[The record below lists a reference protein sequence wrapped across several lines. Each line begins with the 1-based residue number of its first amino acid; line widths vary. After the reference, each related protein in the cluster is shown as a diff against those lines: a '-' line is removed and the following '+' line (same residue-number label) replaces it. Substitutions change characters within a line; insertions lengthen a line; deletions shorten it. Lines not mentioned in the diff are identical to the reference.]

1 MDANATLALALT
13 PFMKFTEAQLES
25 AIIELLGA
33 EGYPHVSGE
42 LGERSS
48 SCVSSI
54 KDVATKDGAGAPSLP
69 RVLLHADLRAF
80 LTKQYAADYITPQEI
95 GAVIKQLEAYSGADL
110 YESNKAIMKLVSDG
124 FLLKREDR
132 NQKDLYI
139 QLIDYSELVAFRE
152 PKTGEVPTILAE
164 DFGEYNAA
172 GATSSHNIFKIVNQL
187 EIVGY
192 EKRIPDGILY
202 INGLPLVV
210 FEFKSAIRED
220 ATIHDAYVQLTT
232 RYRRDIPEL
241 LKYNALSVI
250 SDGVNNK
257 VGSLFA
263 PYEFFYAWRKTDG
276 GDLVEVDGIN
286 SLYSMIQGLFH
297 KSRLLDVIR
306 NYIYFPDTSRRED
319 KIVCRYPQYYAATKL
334 YQNILLHRKTDSGR
348 DGAPTPS
355 YSMMKDAAG
364 ATRLPDGKGGTYFG
378 ATGCGKSYTMLFLAR
393 LLMKSVDLA
402 SPTIVLITDRT
413 DLDDQLSGT
422 FTNAKG
428 FIGDESVISVESRDH
443 LRELLKGRTSGGVFL
458 TTIHKFT
465 EDTELLTERTNVI
478 VISDEAHR
486 SQVNLDQKLKITED
500 GVKRTFGFAKYLHD
514 SLPNATY
521 VGFTGTPIDATLD
534 VFGEVVDAYT
544 MTESVADE
552 ITVPIV
558 YEGRAAKVIL
568 DNSKLEA
575 IEKYYDECAGRGASD
590 YAIEDSKKTMAHMG
604 AILGDP
610 KRIEALAADFV
621 EHYEKRVSE
630 GSTVA
635 GKAMFVSSSR
645 QIAYD
650 FYKAVIAF
658 LGERSSSCVT
668 LRDFDDV
675 AGATSLPDSL
685 TRSFGAAEE
694 WHRRNLPHRDKEGL
708 IQSLT
713 FRLADS
719 MPKHVLEKMEAELTR
734 FAEDQQALERRK
746 KMQFYLDQGV
756 GSCALNQPEVA
767 QCVMDALRHHDGERY
782 RLLAWSIMPN
792 HVHVLIQ
799 AYGEVAKIV
808 QSWKSYTGKWALKR
822 NRRLELGIPSE
833 QESFWQMEYWDRF
846 IRNEEHFNQTL
857 DYILRNPVNAGLDQN
872 ATAHLYTGHTGNGR
886 TKLELHPSQIKM
898 VMTRGKD
905 DEKALYHLLGNKEE
919 RKKLD
924 VQFKKAESNFKVAI
938 VVDMWLT
945 GFDVPFLDTIYIDKP
960 IQRHNLIQTIS
971 RVNRKFENKKKGL
984 VVDYIG
990 IKKQMNMALAHYSKA
1005 DSSNIEEIEASII
1018 VVKDHL
1024 DLLGRLFHSFDTT
1037 PYFSG
1042 TPIAQLD
1049 CLNRAAEFVQLTEKI
1064 EMRTMFLVKRLK
1076 AAYDICS
1083 GSDAFTETE
1092 RDHIH
1097 FYLAVRAIVAKLTK
1111 GEAPDSAQMNAKVRE
1126 MISEALKSDGIEEIF
1141 KLGEDGA
1148 TEIDIFGDD
1157 YLAKIEKI
1165 KLPNTKIKLLQQ
1177 LLKRAIED
1185 FKKINKVKGVDF
1197 TKQFQALVNKYNER
1211 DEKDVLRSE
1220 VLEGFSE
1227 EMIELIHA
1235 LQKEKESF
1243 GEMGIDLEEKSFYDI
1258 LKSLAHKYDFEYPE
1272 DKLIKLAKEVKT
1284 EVDDKA
1290 KYIDWNQRDD
1300 IKAELRAGL
1309 IVLLAENGYPP
1320 VDRDEVYKE
1329 IFEQAENF
1337 KKYQSLR

>member
-1 MDANATLALALT
+1 
-13 PFMKFTEAQLES
+13 MKFTEAQLES

-33 EGYPHVSGE
+33 EGYPHV
-42 LGERSS
+42 LGEAIVRQPQE
-48 SCVSSI
+48 VVI
-54 KDVATKDGAGAPSLP
+54 K
-69 RVLLHADLRAF
+69 ADLRAF
-80 LTKQYAADYITPQEI
+80 LTKQYAAYNITSQEI
-95 GAVIKQLEAYSGADL
+95 EAVIKQLEAYSAADL

-132 NQKDLYI
+132 SQKDLYI

-152 PKTGEVPTILAE
+152 PKSGEVPTILAE
-164 DFGEYNAA
+164 EEAA
-172 GATSSHNIFKIVNQL
+172 YGGSRNIFKIVTQL

-210 FEFKSAIRED
+210 FEFKSAIREE
-220 ATIHDAYVQLTT
+220 ATIHDAFVQLTV
-232 RYRRDIPEL
+232 RYKRDIPEL
-241 LKYNALSVI
+241 LKYNAFCVI

-257 VGSLFA
+257 AGSFFA

-276 GDLVEVDGIN
+276 GELIEVDGIN
-286 SLYSMIQGLFH
+286 SLYSMIKGLFH
-297 KSRLLDVIR
+297 HTRLIDVIR
-306 NYIYFPDTSRRED
+306 NFVYLPDTSRKEE
-319 KIVCRYPQYYAATKL
+319 KILCRYPQYYAATKL
-334 YQNILLHRKTDSGR
+334 YQNILQHMKP
-348 DGAPTPS
+348 DG
-355 YSMMKDAAG
+355 
-364 ATRLPDGKGGTYFG
+364 DGKGGTYFG

-393 LLMKSVDLA
+393 LLMKSVDLS

-413 DLDDQLSGT
+413 DLDDQLSGL
-422 FTNAKG
+422 FTNGKG
-428 FIGDESVISVESRDH
+428 YIGDESVISVESRDH
-443 LRELLKGRTSGGVFL
+443 LRELLKGRNSGGVFL

-478 VISDEAHR
+478 CISDEAHR

-534 VFGEVVDAYT
+534 VFGEVVDSYT
-544 MTESVADE
+544 MTESVTDQ

-568 DNSKLEA
+568 DNSKLQD
-575 IEKYYDECAGRGASD
+575 IEKYYDECADAGASD
-590 YAIEDSKKTMAHMG
+590 YAIEDSKKTMASLG

-610 KRIEALAADFV
+610 HRIEALAADFV
-621 EHYEKRVSE
+621 AHYEKRVEE

-635 GKAMFVSSSR
+635 GKAIFVSSSR

-650 FYKAVIAF
+650 FYQQVIA
-658 LGERSSSCVT
+658 LRPEWAEVRVCAEGVDLTDKQKKEILPMER
-668 LRDFDDV
+668 
-675 AGATSLPDSL
+675 
-685 TRSFGAAEE
+685 
-694 WHRRNLPHRDKEGL
+694 
-708 IQSLT
+708 
-713 FRLADS
+713 
-719 MPKHVLEKMEAELTR
+719 
-734 FAEDQQALERRK
+734 
-746 KMQFYLDQGV
+746 
-756 GSCALNQPEVA
+756 
-767 QCVMDALRHHDGERY
+767 
-782 RLLAWSIMPN
+782 
-792 HVHVLIQ
+792 
-799 AYGEVAKIV
+799 
-808 QSWKSYTGKWALKR
+808 
-822 NRRLELGIPSE
+822 
-833 QESFWQMEYWDRF
+833 
-846 IRNEEHFNQTL
+846 
-857 DYILRNPVNAGLDQN
+857 
-872 ATAHLYTGHTGNGR
+872 
-886 TKLELHPSQIKM
+886 IKM

-905 DEKALYHLLGNKEE
+905 DEKALYDLLGNKDE

-924 VQFKKAESNFKVAI
+924 TQFKKAESNFKIAI

-990 IKKQMNMALAHYSKA
+990 IKKQMNLALAHYSKA

-1018 VVKDHL
+1018 VVRDHL
-1024 DLLGRLFHSFDTT
+1024 DLLGRIFHHFDTK

-1042 TPIAQLD
+1042 TPVEQLH
-1049 CLNRAAEFVQLTEKI
+1049 CLNLAAEFVQLTDKI
-1064 EMRTMFLVKRLK
+1064 EKRVIFLVKRLK

-1083 GSDAFTETE
+1083 GSDAFNQSE

-1097 FYLAVRAIVAKLTK
+1097 FYLAVRSIVVKLTK
-1111 GEAPDSAQMNAKVRE
+1111 GEAPDSAQMNAKVRK
-1126 MISEALKSDGIEEIF
+1126 MITQALQADGVEEIF

-1148 TEIDIFGDD
+1148 AEVNIFDDD

-1165 KLPNTKIKLLQQ
+1165 KLPNTRIKLLQQ
-1177 LLKRAIED
+1177 LLKRAIDD
-1185 FKKINKVKGVDF
+1185 FKKINKIKGVDF
-1197 TKQFQALVNKYNER
+1197 TKQFQALVSKYNER

-1235 LQKEKESF
+1235 LHREKESF

-1284 EVDDKA
+1284 VVDDKA
-1290 KYIDWNQRDD
+1290 KYTDWSQRAD
-1300 IKAELRAGL
+1300 IKAELKVDL
-1309 IVLLAENGYPP
+1309 IILLAEHGYPP

-1337 KKYQSLR
+1337 KKYQMA

>member
-1 MDANATLALALT
+1 
-13 PFMKFTEAQLES
+13 MKFTEAQLES
-25 AIIELLGA
+25 AIIELLGV
-33 EGYPHVSGE
+33 EGYPHV
-42 LGERSS
+42 LGEAIERQTQE
-48 SCVSSI
+48 VLI
-54 KDVATKDGAGAPSLP
+54 K
-69 RVLLHADLRAF
+69 ADLRAF
-80 LTKQYAADYITPQEI
+80 LAKQYAADHITPQEI
-95 GAVIKQLEAYSGADL
+95 EAVIKQLEAYSGADL

-132 NQKDLYI
+132 SQKDLYI

-152 PKTGEVPTILAE
+152 PNPGEVPSIVAE
-164 DFGEYNAA
+164 DQAVYG
-172 GATSSHNIFKIVNQL
+172 GSRNIFKIVNQL
-187 EIVGY
+187 EIIGH

-210 FEFKSAIRED
+210 FEFKSAIREE
-220 ATIHDAYVQLTT
+220 ATIHDAFVQLTV
-232 RYRRDIPEL
+232 RYKRDIPEL
-241 LKYNALSVI
+241 FKFNAFCVI

-257 VGSLFA
+257 AGSFFA
-263 PYEFFYAWRKTDG
+263 AYEFFYAWRKTDG
-276 GDLVEVDGIN
+276 GDLIEVDGIN
-286 SLYSMIQGLFH
+286 SLYSMIRGMFH
-297 KSRLLDVIR
+297 HTRLIDVIR
-306 NYIYFPDTSRRED
+306 NFVYLPDTSRKEE
-319 KIVCRYPQYYAATKL
+319 KILCRYPQYYAATKL
-334 YQNILLHRKTDSGR
+334 YRNILLHMKRP
-348 DGAPTPS
+348 DG
-355 YSMMKDAAG
+355 KG
-364 ATRLPDGKGGTYFG
+364 GDGKGGTYFG

-413 DLDDQLSGT
+413 DLDDQLSGL
-422 FTNAKG
+422 FTNGKG
-428 FIGDESVISVESRDH
+428 YIGDESVISVESRDH
-443 LRELLKGRTSGGVFL
+443 LRELMKGRNSGGVFL

-465 EDTELLTERTNVI
+465 EDTELLTDRTNVI
-478 VISDEAHR
+478 CISDEAHR

-500 GVKRTFGFAKYLHD
+500 GVKQTFGFAKYLHD

-568 DNSKLEA
+568 DNSKLQE
-575 IEKYYDECAGRGASD
+575 IENYYDQCAEAGASD
-590 YAIEDSKKTMAHMG
+590 YAIEDSKKTMANMG

-610 KRIEALAADFV
+610 QRIEALAADFV
-621 EHYEKRVSE
+621 AHYEKRVEE

-635 GKAMFVSSSR
+635 GKAIFVSSSR

-650 FYKAVIAF
+650 FYQQVIARRPEWAEVRVCAEGVE
-658 LGERSSSCVT
+658 LSDQKKKEI
-668 LRDFDDV
+668 
-675 AGATSLPDSL
+675 LPMA
-685 TRSFGAAEE
+685 R
-694 WHRRNLPHRDKEGL
+694 
-708 IQSLT
+708 IQ
-713 FRLADS
+713 
-719 MPKHVLEKMEAELTR
+719 
-734 FAEDQQALERRK
+734 
-746 KMQFYLDQGV
+746 
-756 GSCALNQPEVA
+756 
-767 QCVMDALRHHDGERY
+767 
-782 RLLAWSIMPN
+782 
-792 HVHVLIQ
+792 
-799 AYGEVAKIV
+799 
-808 QSWKSYTGKWALKR
+808 
-822 NRRLELGIPSE
+822 
-833 QESFWQMEYWDRF
+833 
-846 IRNEEHFNQTL
+846 
-857 DYILRNPVNAGLDQN
+857 
-872 ATAHLYTGHTGNGR
+872 
-886 TKLELHPSQIKM
+886 M

-905 DEKALYHLLGNKEE
+905 DEKALYDLLGNKDE
-919 RKKLD
+919 RKKFD
-924 VQFKKAESNFKVAI
+924 TQFKKAESNFKIAI

-960 IQRHNLIQTIS
+960 VQRHNLIQTIS

-990 IKKQMNMALAHYSKA
+990 IKRQMNLALAHYSKA

-1018 VVKDHL
+1018 VVRDHL
-1024 DLLGRLFHSFDTT
+1024 DLLARIFHLFDTR

-1042 TPIAQLD
+1042 TPVERLH
-1049 CLNRAAEFVQLTEKI
+1049 CLNLAAEYVQLTDKI
-1064 EMRTMFLVKRLK
+1064 EKRVMFLVKRLK

-1083 GSDAFTETE
+1083 GSDVITQAE

-1097 FYLAVRAIVAKLTK
+1097 FYLAVRSIVAKLTK
-1111 GEAPDSAQMNAKVRE
+1111 GEAPDSAQMNYKVRQ
-1126 MISEALKSDGIEEIF
+1126 MISEALQSDGIEEIF

-1177 LLKRAIED
+1177 LLKRVIED
-1185 FKKINKVKGVDF
+1185 FKKINKIKGVDF

-1258 LKSLAHKYDFEYPE
+1258 LKSLAHKYDFDYPE
-1272 DKLIKLAKEVKT
+1272 DKLIKLAKEVKVV
-1284 EVDDKA
+1284 VDDKA
-1290 KYIDWNQRDD
+1290 KYTDWNQRAD
-1300 IKAELRAGL
+1300 IKAELKVDL
-1309 IVLLAENGYPP
+1309 IILLAENGYPP

-1337 KKYQSLR
+1337 KKYQMA